1 MIEGA
6 QSMSSTQISYEESP
20 RTMRPVAILF
30 FTVVLGVAALLAAT
44 ASFAVSPLET
54 PEAVVSER

>member
-1 MIEGA
+1 
-6 QSMSSTQISYEESP
+6 MSSTQISHDESP

-30 FTVVLGVAALLAAT
+30 FTAVLGVAALLAAT